1 MSNAYDWVPDEAVTR
16 CYSCSCEFSSI
27 IPKHHC
33 RKCGQIFCHSCSR
46 YKGLIRREESVTR
59 PPNTSIFSLIVSDE
73 DVLSSPQRL
82 CFKCYEL
89 VKDIQ
94 KDLQQKM
101 SPSYQKTMNPSSIIS
116 VPAIMFR
123 LEDEIEKAMALME
136 ISKGKHDSSNFEE
149 CYGLVF
155 LTIVKAGLVF
165 TGRYGTG
172 FVISRLDN
180 EIDSNSTRL
189 GSTRLTG
196 PGKWSAPSAITLGGL
211 GWGFQIGAEVQ
222 HVCFVLPNKTT
233 VEAFKSSG
241 QFSLGGEI
249 SLALIMGMSVEADVS
264 AGRKGVSYGHGLG
277 VTQGLFFGTSI
288 EATIIAARKDVNRS
302 FYGERVT
309 PSQLLS
315 GTIPAPPA
323 VSSLHTLIEE
333 FLAS

>member
-1 MSNAYDWVPDEAVTR
+1 
-16 CYSCSCEFSSI
+16 
-27 IPKHHC
+27 
-33 RKCGQIFCHSCSR
+33 
-46 YKGLIRREESVTR
+46 
-59 PPNTSIFSLIVSDE
+59 
-73 DVLSSPQRL
+73 
-82 CFKCYEL
+82 
-89 VKDIQ
+89 
-94 KDLQQKM
+94 
-101 SPSYQKTMNPSSIIS
+101 MNPSSIIS